1 MSEGEII
8 NKVAQS
14 PLITFNLE
22 DYLPTKTAAL
32 DLVSLIEHGGIL
44 RETEFRATLKNLET
58 VALEGA
64 IVRTYCSEDMIIPAW
79 APILLSSRLSDV
91 GIKSIWAES
100 DAAFWNQ
107 FFREELARVDWEAF
121 HGKPIILKGCGD
133 SRVPRDAYVQAV
145 QYLKPLAKKISYGEA
160 CSAVPLK

>member
-44 RETEFRATLKNLET
+44 RETEFRATLK
-58 VALEGA
+58 
-64 IVRTYCSEDMIIPAW
+64 
-79 APILLSSRLSDV
+79 
-91 GIKSIWAES
+91 
-100 DAAFWNQ
+100 
-107 FFREELARVDWEAF
+107 
-121 HGKPIILKGCGD
+121 KPRNGSTRGCD
-133 SRVPRDAYVQAV
+133 CTHVLQ
-145 QYLKPLAKKISYGEA
+145 
-160 CSAVPLK
+160 